1 MERKVAELKLQ
12 NDPVPTYQLLMRPT
26 LNALKALGG
35 SGSNEEIYDKVVELE
50 GYSEDLQNVMLPSG
64 RRPKLLDKAGWARSY
79 LKMVGAL
86 DNSGTGTWSLTT
98 EGETISDEE
107 ITRRIKQKI
116 KEGAELRK
124 QKKLEEKGK
133 IELRRQSRMELVAP
147 TMNEENDD
155 AENVDFSD
163 WKEELLDVIGSI
175 KPDAFERL
183 CQRLLRESGFTKV
196 QVTGKTGDGGIDGIG
211 VLKINLLSFTV
222 FFQCKRYKGSV
233 GAGAIRDFRGAMM
246 GRADK
251 GLVITTGT
259 FTSDARKEA
268 TRDGATAIDLVDG
281 EDLSDLLKRHKL
293 GIQTEL
299 VENITIESEFFG
311 QI

>member
-1 MERKVAELKLQ
+1 MAEFKLS
-12 NDPVPTYQLLMRPT
+12 NDPVPKFQMLLRPT
-26 LNALKALGG
+26 LNAINALGG

-50 GYSEDLQNVMLPSG
+50 AYSEDVQNKMLPSG
-64 RRPKLLDKAGWARSY
+64 LRPMLLDRAGWARSY

-86 DNSGTGTWSLTT
+86 ENNGSGTWSLTT

-107 ITRRIKQKI
+107 ITQRIKKKL
-116 KEGAELRK
+116 KEGAEARKQKKLDDRNKAELRK
-124 QKKLEEKGK
+124 QGKLN
-133 IELRRQSRMELVAP
+133 LVAASP
-147 TMNEENDD
+147 DEMHPDIDSEEY
-155 AENVDFSD
+155 D
-163 WKEELLDVIGSI
+163 WKEGLLNVLGQI

-183 CQRLLRESGFTKV
+183 CQRVLRESGFTKV

-233 GAGAIRDFRGAMM
+233 GSGAIRDFRGAMM

-259 FTSDARKEA
+259 FTSDARREA
-268 TRDGATAIDLVDG
+268 TRDGATAIDLLDG
-281 EDLSDLLKRHKL
+281 EDLADLLKKHKL

-299 VENITIESEFFG
+299 VETVTITDDFFR

>member
-1 MERKVAELKLQ
+1 MAEFKLS
-12 NDPVPTYQLLMRPT
+12 NDPVPKFQMLLRPT
-26 LNALKALGG
+26 LNAINALGG

-50 GYSEDLQNVMLPSG
+50 GYSEDVQNKMLPSG
-64 RRPKLLDKAGWARSY
+64 LRPMLLDRAGWARSY

-86 DNSGTGTWSLTT
+86 ENNGSGTWSLTA

-107 ITRRIKQKI
+107 ITQRIKKKL
-116 KEGAELRK
+116 KEGAEARKQKKLDDKNKAELRK
-124 QKKLEEKGK
+124 QGKLN
-133 IELRRQSRMELVAP
+133 LVAASP
-147 TMNEENDD
+147 DEMHPDIDSEEY
-155 AENVDFSD
+155 D
-163 WKEELLDVIGSI
+163 WKEDLLDVLGQI

-183 CQRLLRESGFTKV
+183 CQRVLRESGFTKV

-233 GAGAIRDFRGAMM
+233 GSGAIRDFRGAMM

-259 FTSDARKEA
+259 FTSDARREA

-281 EDLSDLLKRHKL
+281 EDLADLLKKHKL

-299 VENITIESEFFG
+299 VETVTITADFFR

>member
-1 MERKVAELKLQ
+1 MAELKLQ

>member
-1 MERKVAELKLQ
+1 MAEFKLSS
-12 NDPVPTYQLLMRPT
+12 DPVPKFQMLLRPT
-26 LNALKALGG
+26 LNAINALGG

-50 GYSEDLQNVMLPSG
+50 GYSEDVQNKMLPSG
-64 RRPKLLDKAGWARSY
+64 LRPMLLDRAGWARSY

-86 DNSGTGTWSLTT
+86 ENNGSGTWSLTT

-107 ITRRIKQKI
+107 IAQRIKKKL
-116 KEGAELRK
+116 KEGAEARKQKKLDDKNKAELRK
-124 QKKLEEKGK
+124 QGKLN
-133 IELRRQSRMELVAP
+133 LVAASP
-147 TMNEENDD
+147 DEIHPDIDSEQY
-155 AENVDFSD
+155 D
-163 WKEELLDVIGSI
+163 WKEDLLDVLGQI

-183 CQRLLRESGFTKV
+183 CQRVLRESGFTKV

-233 GAGAIRDFRGAMM
+233 GSGAIRDFRGAMM

-259 FTSDARKEA
+259 FTSDARREA

-281 EDLSDLLKRHKL
+281 EDLADLLKKHRL

-299 VENITIESEFFG
+299 VETVTITADFFR

>member
-1 MERKVAELKLQ
+1 MAEFKLS
-12 NDPVPTYQLLMRPT
+12 NDPVPKFQMLLRPT
-26 LNALKALGG
+26 LNAINALGG

-50 GYSEDLQNVMLPSG
+50 GYSEDVQNKMLPSG
-64 RRPKLLDKAGWARSY
+64 LRPMLLDRAGWARSY

-86 DNSGTGTWSLTT
+86 ENNGSGTWSLTT

-107 ITRRIKQKI
+107 ITQRIKKKL
-116 KEGAELRK
+116 KEGAEARKQKKLDDKNKAELRK
-124 QKKLEEKGK
+124 QGKLN
-133 IELRRQSRMELVAP
+133 LVAASP
-147 TMNEENDD
+147 DEMHPDIDSEEY
-155 AENVDFSD
+155 D
-163 WKEELLDVIGSI
+163 WKEDLLDVLGQI

-183 CQRLLRESGFTKV
+183 CQRVLRESGFTKV

-233 GAGAIRDFRGAMM
+233 GSGAIRDFRGAMM

-259 FTSDARKEA
+259 FTSDARREA

-281 EDLSDLLKRHKL
+281 EDLADLLKKHKL

-299 VENITIESEFFG
+299 VETVTITADFFR